1 MKIITYTDGGSRGNP
16 GPAASGVYIG
26 TEDGEELT
34 TFGTYLGIQTNNFAE
49 YTAIIEALSW
59 ILSNREKLEEI
70 SAIEC
75 RMDSQLA
82 CRQLSG
88 IYKVKHPQIRPLFEK
103 VQRLQQELGVR
114 FSFVHVP
121 REQNTIA
128 DWQVNAALDKQ
139 LPSSIQ

>member
-16 GPAASGVYIG
+16 GPAASGIYIQDELG
-26 TEDGEELT
+26 NELT
-34 TFGTYLGIQTNNFAE
+34 RFGTFLGIQTNNFAE

-59 ILSNREKLEEI
+59 ITTHRQDVGELTN
-70 SAIEC
+70 IEC

-88 IYKVKHPQIRPLFEK
+88 IYRVKHEQIRPLFAK
-103 VQRLQQELGVR
+103 VQHLQQELAVP

-121 REQNTIA
+121 REHNKIA
-128 DWQVNAALDKQ
+128 DSEVNRALDNHMA
-139 LPSSIQ
+139 SSIQ